1 MSEPI
6 VDGFNLDVDLG
17 ENDYFLPYLDI
28 YKDQKINKKMKKRLF
43 KKKLCCKKKKKPI

>member
-17 ENDYFLPYLDI
+17 ENDYFVRYLDH
-28 YKDQKINKKMKKRLF
+28 YKDQKINKKSYERFFRKR
-43 KKKLCCKKKKKPI
+43 LCCKKKKHPI